1 MTTASRTPY
10 ALGSSDA
17 EQERLIRQAVHLA
30 PFTERFFRDAGIG
43 LGQRVLDLG
52 SGVGDVS
59 LLLSRIVGPSGEV
72 IGVERDARSVARAT
86 ARVADAGIR
95 NVTFIERDVTQLSKA
110 RDFDAAVGRF
120 ILMFLP
126 DPVHVLRCL
135 RESVRPDGV
144 LAFHEPSYAAFLLL
158 SAHLPLWSAGLSV
171 IHETLRRSGVN
182 TDMGLALYR
191 VFQEAGLPAPNMRME
206 MPLGNDSDFTSWVY
220 DVLCSLKPKIQQLG
234 LPLEELGD
242 FETLGGR
249 IQAEVAKSKGVV
261 PWQALVGAWSRNP
274 QD

>member
-1 MTTASRTPY
+1 MTASRTPY

-59 LLLSRIVGPSGEV
+59 MLLSRIVGPSGEV
-72 IGVERDARSVARAT
+72 IGVERHARSVARAT

-95 NVTFIERDVTQLSKA
+95 NVRFIERDVTQLPKT

-135 RESVRPDGV
+135 CKSVRPDGV
-144 LAFHEPSYAAFLLL
+144 LVFHEPSYEPFLLL

-206 MPLGNDSDFTSWVY
+206 IPLGNDSDFTSWVY
-220 DVLCSLKPKIQQLG
+220 DVLCSLKPKIQQLD
-234 LPLEELGD
+234 LPLEKLGD
-242 FETLGGR
+242 FETLAGR

-274 QD
+274 